1 MKLDKEIKEKVVE
14 TIGDKV
20 IEEKVNESR
29 DMILNYQD
37 GIKPKK
43 ISAKDRVSKKEIKR
57 LLNNAKTKTEKTT
70 IAMFFISLFK
80 KFQFRKYRNRN
91 KKLLTH
97 RKGV

>member
-29 DMILNYQD
+29 DMILNYKD
-37 GIKPKK
+37 GIDKRGK
-43 ISAKDRVSKKEIKR
+43 VTKKEIRQLMKD
-57 LLNNAKTKTEKTT
+57 EKKKKVDEKEN
-70 IAMFFISLFK
+70 FFIVLLK
-80 KFQFRKYRNRN
+80 KFQFRKFRKYN
-91 KKLLTH
+91 KRLLTH